1 MKQIAMLIVLALG
14 LSPAARLA
22 AQRTVPTCADL
33 AWSAQVRADNPDI
46 TEACQGVYQRG
57 DEYFAKI
64 TIEVTRVN
72 GDRITF
78 RPRHVDGSL
87 GRTRSII
94 VPNSWRARIDGREY
108 RAGELL
114 PGQELSVYIPEDR
127 FAISL
132 GDGAGD
138 ADLLPI
144 EDER

>member
-1 MKQIAMLIVLALG
+1 MKPFALLIVLALG
-14 LSPAARLA
+14 LGPATRLA

-33 AWSAQVRADNPDI
+33 AWSAQVRAENPDI

-57 DEYFAKI
+57 DDYFAKI
-64 TIEVTRVN
+64 TIEITRVN
-72 GDRITF
+72 GDRLTF

-94 VPNSWRARIDGREY
+94 VPNSWRARIGGREY
-108 RAGELL
+108 RAAELM

-132 GDGAGD
+132 GNGPDGT
-138 ADLLPI
+138 DLLPI
-144 EDER
+144 ENGR

>member
-1 MKQIAMLIVLALG
+1 MKPLTPVIILMLG
-14 LSPAARLA
+14 LASGTPVS
-22 AQRTVPTCADL
+22 AQRTVPTCDDL

-64 TIEVTRVN
+64 TIEITRVT
-72 GDRITF
+72 GDRLTF

-87 GRTRSII
+87 GRTRSIL
-94 VPNSWRARIDGREY
+94 VPNSWRARIDGHEY
-108 RAGELL
+108 RASELL

-132 GDGAGD
+132 GGGTGD
-138 ADLLPI
+138 DDLLPI
-144 EDER
+144 ESER